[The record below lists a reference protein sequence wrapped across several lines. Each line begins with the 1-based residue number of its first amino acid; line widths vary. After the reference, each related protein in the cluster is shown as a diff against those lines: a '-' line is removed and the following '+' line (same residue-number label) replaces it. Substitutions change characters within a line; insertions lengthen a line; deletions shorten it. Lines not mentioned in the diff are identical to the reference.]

1 VLGNGTMGASV
12 FGGVNS
18 DKIFLNDATLWSG
31 GPVDANM
38 NPDANKTLP
47 ALREALKN
55 DNYKLAD
62 ELNKKLQ
69 GAYSQSFAPLV
80 HCTLSV
86 TCCCTFQLLPGIKHR
101 RSRF

>member
-1 VLGNGTMGASV
+1 MGASV

-69 GAYSQSFAPLV
+69 GAYSSLSHRSV

-86 TCCCTFQLLPGIKHR
+86 NMLLHLSIITGN
-101 RSRF
+101 